1 VRFTARAVEIF
12 HQGERIAAHQRM
24 SGNHKHTTV
33 PEHMAFSHHRY
44 AGWTIVRIRQDA
56 AAIGPATS
64 ALYDLILD
72 EHSHPEQGFRAGLGI
87 LRLASSGRE
96 RLDAEAARAIDIR
109 QPCGRRLW
117 QPKPPRMTLQWSLK
131 LAVLL

>member
-1 VRFTARAVEIF
+1 
-12 HQGERIAAHQRM
+12 M
-24 SGNHKHTTV
+24 SGNHKHSTV

-72 EHSHPEQGFRAGLGI
+72 EHSRPKQGSAPVS
-87 LRLASSGRE
+87 ASSGSPRPTGASAWT
-96 RLDAEAARAIDIR
+96 RKPRGRSTSAQRW
-109 QPCGRRLW
+109 QPCGGRLW